1 MSTYSATGSANGT
14 AQTSTTPSSIVTSNA
29 TSTATS
35 NISQEDAQNVANNT
49 AQSVANSAAQND
61 ANIINQV
68 INITTSSV
76 KGQYSYLNITYQ
88 FQNYNYL
95 SSDFNYSGS
104 FIVDK
109 TVLRSSVFV
118 KPIYDITSQKNI
130 IGNTTSNIMLD
141 YDGLLRLFGTRYFTT
156 SLTYG
161 NITYFFAGVTEANWE
176 LFTPLSFN
184 STSDGVSSVTNFTT
198 SNIKSDTILFL
209 TLTGNVIVI
218 ENKNVYSFSNVKITR
233 GNNTNEK
240 DELWWIRTIN
250 FDSATR
256 IS

>member
-161 NITYFFAGVTEANWE
+161 NITYFFAGVTEANW
-176 LFTPLSFN
+176 
-184 STSDGVSSVTNFTT
+184 
-198 SNIKSDTILFL
+198 
-209 TLTGNVIVI
+209 
-218 ENKNVYSFSNVKITR
+218 
-233 GNNTNEK
+233 
-240 DELWWIRTIN
+240 
-250 FDSATR
+250 
-256 IS
+256 